1 MTAPIPPLVF
11 PLGHYVGAFHP
22 DIGAPLKYRKI
33 RIGVEV
39 EQLPGE
45 ELFGVWA
52 LAHGLPDRVG
62 RVPWTRDS
70 VIAVAGEMGIAKAED
85 QLEQLIER
93 HLLAEVTPG
102 TPQAAEFARGH
113 RIQPL
118 MLGLGNSPEDPLTF
132 SLGFVG
138 TPPAVKVNSF
148 LYELWQ
154 WGRVTRSLWLTAE
167 MFAQVEQK
175 VSPDNRQSSPAGILD
190 RMLQQLHILLAHNA
204 AYLDAVLEPA
214 QLQD

>member
-1 MTAPIPPLVF
+1 MTAPDQPLVF
-11 PLGHYVGAFHP
+11 PLGHYMGAFHP
-22 DIGAPLKYRKI
+22 DVGAPLKYRKI

-70 VIAVAGEMGIAKAED
+70 VTAVASEMGISKVDEQLD
-85 QLEQLIER
+85 QLIAQR
-93 HLLAEVTPG
+93 LLVEVAPG

-118 MLGLGNSPEDPLTF
+118 MMGLGNTPEDPLTF

-138 TPPAVKVNSF
+138 SPPAVKINSF

-154 WGRVTRSLWLTAE
+154 WGRVTRSLWQTAE
-167 MFAQVEQK
+167 MFAQVEQ
-175 VSPDNRQSSPAGILD
+175 QLAQQD
-190 RMLQQLHILLAHNA
+190 RRATPEEIVDQMLQQVHILLAHNA

-214 QLQD
+214 KAPG